1 MLLAVLLLLP
11 IAASDAYCDARA
23 FGAAGDGV
31 SDDTAAITAAL
42 GACDHVVLRKG
53 SYLSGTVRLRSHSVL
68 EIRASAA
75 LLAIKAKRDRYA
87 KPEADFYRKR
97 KKTAW
102 NQDRFQDYGHSN
114 LDDALILIHDCENVT
129 LRGGGA
135 VDGRSEIP
143 HTEPLGGRFDP
154 ATNYPTKLIVVK
166 SSKNVA
172 IHGSAG
178 EPLRLARG
186 GWITLLLNNASHAI
200 VRHVDVAAARDGVNV
215 ISSRHVKLDRL
226 HVRGGSD
233 DAIALKSDWALRR
246 VLPMYD
252 VQVTNSV
259 VRSEKCNGLQI
270 GSETVGNI

>member
-1 MLLAVLLLLP
+1 MLLALVLLLP

-102 NQDRFQDYGHSN
+102 NQDRNRVIQRRFNVRVPRAIVPERGS
-114 LDDALILIHDCENVT
+114 ALAPRDH
-129 LRGGGA
+129 R
-135 VDGRSEIP
+135 
-143 HTEPLGGRFDP
+143 
-154 ATNYPTKLIVVK
+154 
-166 SSKNVA
+166 SSKN
-172 IHGSAG
+172 
-178 EPLRLARG
+178 EPKRVE
-186 GWITLLLNNASHAI
+186 T
-200 VRHVDVAAARDGVNV
+200 
-215 ISSRHVKLDRL
+215 DRE
-226 HVRGGSD
+226 
-233 DAIALKSDWALRR
+233 
-246 VLPMYD
+246 
-252 VQVTNSV
+252 
-259 VRSEKCNGLQI
+259 RSL
-270 GSETVGNI
+270 